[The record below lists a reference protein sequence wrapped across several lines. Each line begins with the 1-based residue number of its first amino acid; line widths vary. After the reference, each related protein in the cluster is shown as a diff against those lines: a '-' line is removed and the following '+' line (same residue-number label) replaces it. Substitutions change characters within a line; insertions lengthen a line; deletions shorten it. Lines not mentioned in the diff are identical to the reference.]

1 MLLRVSKQERKLK
14 QEVEKEADRLKKEIQ
29 DLNDGTKSDRSLPS
43 VIQIGGNHADR
54 RSVTSAV
61 SSQRSQKVK
70 TPVNLTRKEQLGS
83 LTPNYKPKSKLD
95 LERERLTKQLKGV
108 DKVLEV

>member
-43 VIQIGGNHADR
+43 VIQIGGNHPDR
-54 RSVTSAV
+54 RSTTSAM
-61 SSQRSQKVK
+61 SSQRS
-70 TPVNLTRKEQLGS
+70 
-83 LTPNYKPKSKLD
+83 
-95 LERERLTKQLKGV
+95 
-108 DKVLEV
+108 

>member
-43 VIQIGGNHADR
+43 VI
-54 RSVTSAV
+54 
-61 SSQRSQKVK
+61 
-70 TPVNLTRKEQLGS
+70 
-83 LTPNYKPKSKLD
+83 
-95 LERERLTKQLKGV
+95 
-108 DKVLEV
+108 

>member
-1 MLLRVSKQERKLK
+1 M
-14 QEVEKEADRLKKEIQ
+14 
-29 DLNDGTKSDRSLPS
+29 
-43 VIQIGGNHADR
+43 
-54 RSVTSAV
+54 

-108 DKVLEV
+108 DKVLEVQSHSAQKPILKNQSQAAIHLNENESSCINIETAD